1 MILSAR
7 VARLWQGAHSWSRP
21 QESHRFVASE
31 NALLECV
38 ASSCAALLTLFLDPR
53 EVFKK
58 KILRYTVRALSE
70 QILLFEPCSHR
81 YVCAP
86 EAVNA

>member
-21 QESHRFVASE
+21 RERHRFVTSE
-31 NALLECV
+31 NAFLECITP
-38 ASSCAALLTLFLDPR
+38 SCTALLPLFLEPR

-58 KILRYTVRALSE
+58 EILRYTVRALSD
-70 QILLFEPCSHR
+70 QIFLFRS
-81 YVCAP
+81 
-86 EAVNA
+86 